1 MNRAIAVVLLGL
13 SLLISP
19 IMANVAIGSQVG
31 MKIGVVD
38 TERVANESPAGRQAG
53 QGINQKTRQ
62 FEIDLD
68 RERESLT
75 KLKLALDKERAH
87 LNKDELAKKNHNL
100 GEMELRLQQRFQMAQ
115 QELDDFRRR
124 ELEAVRAKTLRAVNA
139 IAKSEGF
146 SHVFATSAML
156 WSDSTN
162 DLTNKVIPLVR

>member
-19 IMANVAIGSQVG
+19 IMANVAIGSQEG
-31 MKIGVVD
+31 MKIGVVN
-38 TERVANESPAGRQAG
+38 TERVERESLAGRQAW
-53 QGINQKTRQ
+53 QAIEQKSRQ
-62 FEIDLD
+62 FQLDQD
-68 RERESLT
+68 RERESLA
-75 KLKLALDKERAH
+75 KLKQELDKERAN
-87 LNKDELAKKNHNL
+87 LNKDELAKKNHYL
-100 GEMELRLQQRFQMAQ
+100 EEKTQRLQQRFQMAQ

-124 ELEAVRAKTLRAVNA
+124 ELEVVWAKSLMAVKA